1 MDQADRGEWR
11 EPGNAR
17 RITREGGG
25 MTLGEIESLVT
36 EVDAARKPCPG
47 CDSRHDVHCAT
58 CGRALRCLP
67 AYADPA
73 STVTIEEVMELQA
86 ILGGVISIRG
96 ALREINRLRSRV
108 TELEAQGG
116 AA

>member
-1 MDQADRGEWR
+1 
-11 EPGNAR
+11 
-17 RITREGGG
+17 

-47 CDSRHDVHCAT
+47 CDSREDVHCAT

-67 AYADPA
+67 AYAEPA
-73 STVTIEEVMELQA
+73 ATVTMDEVLELQR
-86 ILGGVISIRG
+86 ILGGFISIRG
-96 ALREINRLRSRV
+96 ALAEIKRLRARV
-108 TELEAQGG
+108 AELEGG